1 MLPQRSRRMNTVPES
16 PLSALLPP
24 KPLQEALNE
33 WLQGSLALQR
43 AGGRLL
49 RAEKAVLKACGQSSS
64 NPPSESLVRGS
75 RRIAQSA
82 KELNRLLAS
91 ARRRASLLQ
100 SGSRKSIPAGHESR
114 RPRSGESSMKLF
126 IKPMSVPR
134 ELPPPSRSQAGRVK
148 KPNSHRPTF
157 FARKHLFFP

>member
-1 MLPQRSRRMNTVPES
+1 MNTMPES

-43 AGGRLL
+43 ASGRLL
-49 RAEKAVLKACGQSSS
+49 RAEKAVLKACG
-64 NPPSESLVRGS
+64 PPSPDNSADSLVRGS

-82 KELNRLLAS
+82 KELHRILDS
-91 ARRRASLLQ
+91 ARRKASLLQ
-100 SGSRKSIPAGHESR
+100 SGSRKSSPHGRKSR

-126 IKPMSVPR
+126 IKPTSVPKV
-134 ELPPPSRSQAGRVK
+134 LPSASRSEAGGVK

-157 FARKHLFFP
+157 FARKHLFLP